1 MLKIIV
7 ANLMETESDLVKMI
21 ETKNSL
27 VMELLQTVKQ
37 MEKINKQIHL

>member
-7 ANLMETESDLVKMI
+7 ANLMETESDLVKMV

-37 MEKINKQIHL
+37 MEKINKQIQL